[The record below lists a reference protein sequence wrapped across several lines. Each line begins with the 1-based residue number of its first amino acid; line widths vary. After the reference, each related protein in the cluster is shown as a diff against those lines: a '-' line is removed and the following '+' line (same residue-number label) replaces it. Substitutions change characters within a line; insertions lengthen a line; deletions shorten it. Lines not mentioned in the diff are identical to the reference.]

1 MGRQPP
7 AAVHI
12 RIIGYDALYMS
23 GRPYRLALLISFLIV
38 GLAAQFVRPD
48 AARCAAALGS
58 LDGVPVPMRRAL
70 DARGF
75 RPVKTP
81 ERMDWLANHQEPG
94 QRFDQFIGGR
104 PNLPDNRRRKIY
116 LLPLG
121 DLDHSGGPPVA
132 KLVEF
137 SRAFFGLETAALP
150 ALDLR
155 QLPIRRRLHPTTH
168 TPQILTTDVLAVLKV
183 RLPSDAYA
191 VLAVTMEDLYPAA
204 DWNYVFGQASLQ
216 ERVGVYSFARYDP
229 KRYGAKPADPE
240 QVMLRRSCH
249 ILAHEAGHMFG
260 IAHCIWYQ
268 CVMNGSNHLDEFD
281 GQPLHLC
288 PIDLRKLQWVVGF
301 DVADRYRR
309 LLAFYER
316 AGFVDEADWLRSRLR
331 SIEAK

>member
-1 MGRQPP
+1 
-7 AAVHI
+7 
-12 RIIGYDALYMS
+12 MS
-23 GRPYRLALLISFLIV
+23 GCPYRLALLISFLIT

-48 AARCAAALGS
+48 AARCAADLGS
-58 LDGVPVPMRRAL
+58 LDGVPAPMRRAL

-81 ERMDWLANHQEPG
+81 APMDWLANHQEPG
-94 QRFDQFIGGR
+94 QRVDQFIGGR
-104 PNLPDNRRRKIY
+104 PNLPDNRRRRIY

-155 QLPIRRRLHPTTH
+155 QLAIGRRLHPTMH
-168 TPQILTTDVLAVLKV
+168 TPKILTTDVLAVLKV

-191 VLAVTMEDLYPAA
+191 LLGVTMEDLYPAA

-229 KRYGAKPADPE
+229 RRYGAKPADPE
-240 QVMLRRSCH
+240 RVMLRRSCH

-260 IAHCIWYQ
+260 IAHCIWYR

-288 PIDLRKLQWVVGF
+288 PVDLRKLQWVVGF

-309 LLAFYER
+309 LLTFYER

-331 SIEAK
+331 LTEAK